1 MVFSS
6 AIRADRHSAC
16 SLFHSIVTSEAAEVV
31 GDDVVDQSGQTHLG
45 IIAFPVP
52 ILKRS
57 RKGIRELLE
66 KLRQPEFQGV
76 VAVDFSELAQGCKTY
91 CDYITKM
98 GNTPETDLSYLGL
111 AICGSKR
118 LVNQLT
124 AVWAAIFCACGALR
138 RPPVAS
144 SPPTAMPPNLGGI
157 VGFAGGY
164 PNSFRRIP

>member
-1 MVFSS
+1 MDYQNEKCVMVMDEQLPVGMLANTA
-6 AIRADRHSAC
+6 AILGITLGQKLPA
-16 SLFHSIVTSEAAEVV
+16 VV

-57 RKGIRELLE
+57 REGIRELLE

-124 AVWAAIFCACGALR
+124 GSLPLLR
-138 RPPVAS
+138 
-144 SPPTAMPPNLGGI
+144 
-157 VGFAGGY
+157 
-164 PNSFRRIP
+164 

>member
-1 MVFSS
+1 MDYQNEKCVMVMDEQLPVGMLANTA
-6 AIRADRHSAC
+6 AI
-16 SLFHSIVTSEAAEVV
+16 LGITLGQKLPEVV

-52 ILKRS
+52 ILKGS
-57 RKGIRELLE
+57 REGIRELLE
-66 KLRQPEFQGV
+66 KLRQPEFQGA

-124 AVWAAIFCACGALR
+124 GSLPMLR
-138 RPPVAS
+138 
-144 SPPTAMPPNLGGI
+144 
-157 VGFAGGY
+157 
-164 PNSFRRIP
+164 

>member
-1 MVFSS
+1 MLANTA
-6 AIRADRHSAC
+6 AI
-16 SLFHSIVTSEAAEVV
+16 LGITLGQKLPEVV

-52 ILKRS
+52 ILKGS
-57 RKGIRELLE
+57 REGIRELLE
-66 KLRQPEFQGV
+66 KLRQPEFQGA

-124 AVWAAIFCACGALR
+124 GSLPLLR
-138 RPPVAS
+138 
-144 SPPTAMPPNLGGI
+144 
-157 VGFAGGY
+157 
-164 PNSFRRIP
+164 

>member
-1 MVFSS
+1 MDYQNEKCVIVMDEQLPVGIL
-6 AIRADRHSAC
+6 ANTAVADEKLWLIAM
-16 SLFHSIVTSEAAEVV
+16 LGQKLPEVV

-52 ILKRS
+52 ILKGS
-57 RKGIRELLE
+57 REGIRELLE

-124 AVWAAIFCACGALR
+124 GSLPLLR
-138 RPPVAS
+138 
-144 SPPTAMPPNLGGI
+144 
-157 VGFAGGY
+157 
-164 PNSFRRIP
+164 

>member
-1 MVFSS
+1 MDYQNEKCVMVMDEQLPVGMLANTA
-6 AIRADRHSAC
+6 AI
-16 SLFHSIVTSEAAEVV
+16 LGITLGQKLPVVV

-52 ILKRS
+52 ILKGS
-57 RKGIRELLE
+57 REGIRELLE

-124 AVWAAIFCACGALR
+124 GSLPLLR
-138 RPPVAS
+138 
-144 SPPTAMPPNLGGI
+144 
-157 VGFAGGY
+157 
-164 PNSFRRIP
+164 